1 MWWLFL
7 SGAVGLFRRSISLTS
22 MRWINRISG
31 LIITTFG
38 VVALVSL
45 V

>member
-7 SGAVGLFRRSISLTS
+7 SGVVGLFRRSISLAG

-31 LIITTFG
+31 LIITAFG